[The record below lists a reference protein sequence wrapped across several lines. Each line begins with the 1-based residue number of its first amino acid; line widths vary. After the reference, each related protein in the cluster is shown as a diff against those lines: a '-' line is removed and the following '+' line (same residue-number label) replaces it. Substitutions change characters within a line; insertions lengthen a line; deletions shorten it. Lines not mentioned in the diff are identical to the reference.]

1 MWRTCISDHLIC
13 CISHL
18 FPPTVSPFKKF
29 NNIIDSHLIGYF
41 RYTNMHFTTNSKSLS
56 SHQLK
61 GKIHFITVH
70 IIRIKPFIDTVKKS
84 SKKNLYYVS
93 YFMSAYI
100 VLKFNINSNYYV
112 FIFHVCLYSLEFNNK
127 FSLIIMFSYFILFH
141 LYRKYK

>member
-1 MWRTCISDHLIC
+1 MYIISLC

-29 NNIIDSHLIGYF
+29 IKIIDSHLIDYF
-41 RYTNMHFTTNSKSLS
+41 RYKNMHFTTNSKKLS

-61 GKIHFITVH
+61 DKIHFITVH
-70 IIRIKPFIDTVKKS
+70 IIRMKPFIDTVKKS

-100 VLKFNINSNYYV
+100 VRKFNIHSNYYV
-112 FIFHVCLYSLEFNNK
+112 FIFHVCLSMQSTPKTEN
-127 FSLIIMFSYFILFH
+127 
-141 LYRKYK
+141 

>member
-1 MWRTCISDHLIC
+1 
-13 CISHL
+13 
-18 FPPTVSPFKKF
+18 
-29 NNIIDSHLIGYF
+29 
-41 RYTNMHFTTNSKSLS
+41 MHFTNNSKKLS

-100 VLKFNINSNYYV
+100 VLKFNNNYSLLFFSYFMCAYIIV
-112 FIFHVCLYSLEFNNK
+112 LEFN
-127 FSLIIMFSYFILFH
+127 SFSYFILFH